1 MKMDLQRFTGHS
13 VTVYKDSGITTAT
26 ADPNSSVDKDTEV
39 ALSITAGSGKEVA
52 EVEVV
57 SGGVTIDYDP
67 DDGYS
72 FDMGEAD
79 VVLYVKSKSNKLY
92 KIVENTI
99 INVNGSKTE
108 LTRNMMIKY
117 GANGAI
123 VAVDCK
129 GTELSINADILAELV
144 ANNIVIKM

>member
-1 MKMDLQRFTGHS
+1 M
-13 VTVYKDSGITTAT
+13 
-26 ADPNSSVDKDTEV
+26 
-39 ALSITAGSGKEVA
+39 
-52 EVEVV
+52 EVV